1 MRERDIR
8 PVVQALREAIARV
21 VEAATGEDPLREL
34 SAAQRACRLAE
45 RRIESLKRRLE
56 DA

>member
-8 PVVQALREAIARV
+8 PIVQALREAIARV
-21 VEAATGEDPLREL
+21 VEAATGDEPLPDL

-45 RRIESLKRRLE
+45 RRIESLKRRLG